1 MVESSRRAIVGAI
14 AISIAF
20 VMELTLV
27 PLLLPAIQAE
37 FGLTI
42 SEVAWVFNS
51 YGVAVAV
58 GVLIGGWLGDLFGVR
73 KVFAAGVV
81 LFATGAALVAI
92 AGSFE
97 TILPGR
103 VLQGLGGGIFSPLVP
118 VLLTRASPDR
128 PGRVLVIW
136 GSVTGYVAAFAP
148 LLFSRAFNELGW
160 QLAFGSFA
168 VVALV
173 AWAITGRS
181 HPAGPEHKGRTS
193 LDYARVLQ
201 SRELWVIFVYVFCT
215 YGSIT
220 YYLFRVPLWLAD
232 NGSDV
237 TRIGVILFSMWFS
250 FSVLSTLLRNLVDS
264 PRLRSIMLAAP
275 ALIISGF
282 LTATLSESVVPLVAS
297 AILVG
302 AGLACS
308 NAPST
313 QMVLRFAPKGMSAIS
328 TSLDITFARLGG
340 VATVSLL
347 AQTQFDQSILAVAFL
362 SAVALFCARACA
374 GKEGVTG

>member
-1 MVESSRRAIVGAI
+1 M
-14 AISIAF
+14 
-20 VMELTLV
+20 
-27 PLLLPAIQAE
+27 
-37 FGLTI
+37 
-42 SEVAWVFNS
+42 
-51 YGVAVAV
+51 
-58 GVLIGGWLGDLFGVR
+58 
-73 KVFAAGVV
+73 
-81 LFATGAALVAI
+81 
-92 AGSFE
+92 
-97 TILPGR
+97 
-103 VLQGLGGGIFSPLVP
+103 QGLGGGIFSPLVP